1 MAVLVATLV
10 WGTLHPVGKV
20 VLQEATPLQLVLA
33 RTALTGVTLTLLLG
47 ALGRLDRIGDELRR
61 RPLRIAGLGLL
72 SFFASS
78 GLSMVGLK
86 LLPASINS
94 LMANTSPL
102 MLACGLVAIERRVP
116 GRRVVAGL
124 LLGFGGVALLS
135 WKGATELG
143 WEGLLGV
150 VLSLGGSASWALY
163 TGWSRRELST
173 GDPLALT
180 TAASFV
186 GTTPLLAYGLFSGD
200 VAAYPALSGQTLLL
214 LLYAGVFGTALTYA
228 LWMTGLQRLSAT
240 SVSAFQYVIPL
251 NAVFLSVLLLGEPIT
266 AALVGGGLAIL
277 AGVGLAQERA
287 TASGRG

>member
-1 MAVLVATLV
+1 
-10 WGTLHPVGKV
+10 
-20 VLQEATPLQLVLA
+20 VLA
-33 RTALTGVTLTLLLG
+33 RTALTGITLTLLLA
-47 ALGRLDRIGDELRR
+47 ALGRLGRIGDEFRR

-78 GLSMVGLK
+78 GLSMLGLK

-102 MLACGLVAIERRVP
+102 MLALGLVAIERRLP
-116 GRRVVAGL
+116 GRRVLLGL

-135 WKGATELG
+135 WGGAAELG
-143 WEGLLGV
+143 WAGLLGV
-150 VLSLGGSASWALY
+150 LLSLGGSAAWAIY

-173 GDPLALT
+173 GDPIALT

-186 GTTPLLAYGLFSGD
+186 GGAPLLA
-200 VAAYPALSGQTLLL
+200 AALLTGELAGYPALESRTVLL

-228 LWMTGLQRLSAT
+228 LWMTGLRRLSAT

-251 NAVFLSVLLLGEPIT
+251 NAVTLSVLLLGEPLT
-266 AALVGGGLAIL
+266 VRLVVGGLAIL
-277 AGVGLAQERA
+277 AGVALAQERVSA
-287 TASGRG
+287 PASASERD